1 MELTLSIYHIMEF
14 TRQLAQKMELEYPA
28 FFFFFWNLI
37 VFKNEY
43 LLGNWDFIIK
53 YYTLYKFS
61 TTIET

>member
-1 MELTLSIYHIMEF
+1 MEF